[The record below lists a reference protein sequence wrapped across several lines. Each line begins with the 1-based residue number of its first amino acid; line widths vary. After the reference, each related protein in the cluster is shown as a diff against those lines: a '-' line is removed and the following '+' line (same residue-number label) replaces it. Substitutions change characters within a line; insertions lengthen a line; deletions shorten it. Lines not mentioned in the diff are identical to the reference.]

1 MPWVNLLDISCHIF
15 LHPQNGENKKRRF
28 CRAWSF
34 CSLGGEPLKNYKCE
48 VKHCPCRFCGEP
60 LTCRWKLF
68 SVTADLWKQH
78 LFQGLLG
85 IWNEAM
91 WLWFWGVVGLTRRLT
106 QLCKKYH
113 FLSIQ
118 KPAWGSD
125 AKRPDST
132 KLANTFISVIL
143 ASFYSTSL
151 WRHIERGAGAHFS
164 VIIICLWSSVPT
176 QIPPQTPLQTH
187 RHTHVLTE
195 ASAIPC
201 WIPLQLA
208 ALYCFWSMRAW
219 DLGILEGCPRSA
231 V

>member
-1 MPWVNLLDISCHIF
+1 M
-15 LHPQNGENKKRRF
+15 
-28 CRAWSF
+28 
-34 CSLGGEPLKNYKCE
+34 
-48 VKHCPCRFCGEP
+48 KHCPCRFWGEP
-60 LTCRWKLF
+60 LTCRLKLF
-68 SVTADLWKQH
+68 SFTADLWKQH

-106 QLCKKYH
+106 QVCKKYR

-132 KLANTFISVIL
+132 KLANTFILVIL

-164 VIIICLWSSVPT
+164 VISICLWSSVPT
-176 QIPPQTPLQTH
+176 QVLPQTPLQTH
-187 RHTHVLTE
+187 RHTR
-195 ASAIPC
+195 PN
-201 WIPLQLA
+201 
-208 ALYCFWSMRAW
+208 WSICYSLLNSPSTCSSILLLIHARMGLG
-219 DLGILEGCPRSA
+219 DLGGVP
-231 V
+231 